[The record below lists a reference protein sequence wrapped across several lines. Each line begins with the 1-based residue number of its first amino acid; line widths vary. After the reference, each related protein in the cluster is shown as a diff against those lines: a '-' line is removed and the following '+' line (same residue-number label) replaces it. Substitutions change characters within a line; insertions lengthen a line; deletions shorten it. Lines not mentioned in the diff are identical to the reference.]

1 MRNMENLGP
10 AVSRHGLE
18 SHGIRDAAR
27 VYWNLCPARL
37 YEEAVKRGEAMIA
50 VGGPLVAE
58 TGKFTGRSP
67 KDKFTVR
74 EPSSDANIWW
84 GDVNRPISEES
95 FERLLAKARAFTEG
109 RDLFVFDGY
118 AGADPEYRLNVRV
131 VTQYAWHS
139 LFVRNM
145 FRREPDPETLR
156 AFEPQFTVIDLPD
169 LTADPASDG
178 TASPT
183 FIVVNL
189 ARRTV
194 LIGGTGYAGE
204 MKKAIF
210 GVMNYLL
217 PGRDVLPMHCS
228 ANYGTGED
236 DVALFFGLSGTGK
249 TTLSAD
255 PTRTLIGDDEHGWSD
270 RGVFNIEGGCYAK
283 VIRLSPAGEPEI
295 YATTRTFGTVL
306 ENVVID
312 PETRELDLD
321 SDRLTENTRS
331 SYPLEQ
337 IPNADVDSIAG
348 HPRNVVF
355 LTYDAFGVLPPIARL
370 STEQA
375 LYHFLSGYTAKVAG
389 TERGVKEPQAAF
401 STCFGAPFMPRH
413 PRVYAD
419 MLGERIERHGAKVW
433 LINTGL
439 TGGPYGVGSRMKL
452 AHTRRLVHAAL
463 NGELDAAPTH
473 IDPIFGLAIP
483 DRVDGLPAEI
493 LTPRDTW
500 ADPAAYDEKA
510 AELAEMF
517 VANFRQF
524 EDSVRPEILGA
535 GPQVVRVSP

>member
-1 MRNMENLGP
+1 MENLGP
-10 AVSRHGLE
+10 VVSRHGLE
-18 SHGIRDAAR
+18 THGIRNAAN
-27 VYWNLCPARL
+27 VYWNLPPARL
-37 YEEAVKRGEAMIA
+37 YEEAVKRDEAVIA
-50 VGGPLVAE
+50 PGGPLVAE

-74 EPSSDANIWW
+74 EASSEADIWW
-84 GDVNRPISEES
+84 GEVNRPISEAS
-95 FERLLAKARAFTEG
+95 FERLFDKARAFVEG

-118 AGADPEYRLNVRV
+118 AGADPAYRLDVRV
-131 VTQYAWHS
+131 ITQYAWHN

-145 FRREPDPETLR
+145 FRRETDGERLR
-156 AFEPQFTVIDLPD
+156 DFEPGFTVIDLPD
-169 LTADPASDG
+169 LTADPEADG

-183 FIVVNL
+183 FIVVDL

-194 LIGGTGYAGE
+194 LIGGTAYAGE

-217 PGRDVLPMHCS
+217 PGRGVLPMHCS
-228 ANYGTGED
+228 ANYGAGED

-255 PTRTLIGDDEHGWSD
+255 PTRTLIGDDEHGWSE

-283 VIRLSPAGEPEI
+283 VICLSAEGEPEI

-306 ENVVID
+306 ENVVFD

-321 SDRLTENTRS
+321 SDARTENTRS

-337 IPNADVDSIAG
+337 IPTADADSVAG
-348 HPRNVVF
+348 HPRHIVF

-413 PRVYAD
+413 PRVYAE
-419 MLGERIERHGAKVW
+419 MLGEKIERHGTRVW
-433 LINTGL
+433 LINTGC

-452 AHTRRLVHAAL
+452 AYTRRVVHAAL
-463 NGELDAAPTH
+463 NGELDDVPTH
-473 IDPIFGLAIP
+473 TDPVFGLAIP
-483 DRVDGLPAEI
+483 ERVGGVPPEL

-500 ADPAAYDEKA
+500 TDAAAYDERA
-510 AELAEMF
+510 AALADMF
-517 VANFRQF
+517 VENFRQF
-524 EDSVRPEILGA
+524 EDAVSPEVTAA
-535 GPQVVRVSP
+535 GPQPSRV

>member
-1 MRNMENLGP
+1 MENLGP
-10 AVSRHGLE
+10 VVSRHGLE
-18 SHGIRDAAR
+18 THGIRNAAN
-27 VYWNLCPARL
+27 VYWNLPPARL
-37 YEEAVKRGEAMIA
+37 YEEAVKRGEAAIA
-50 VGGPLVAE
+50 PGGPLVAE

-74 EPSSDANIWW
+74 EASSEADIWW
-84 GDVNRPISEES
+84 GEVNRPISEAS
-95 FERLLAKARAFTEG
+95 FERLFDKARAFVEG

-118 AGADPEYRLNVRV
+118 AGADPAYRLDVRV
-131 VTQYAWHS
+131 ITQFAWHN

-145 FRREPDPETLR
+145 FRRETDRERLR
-156 AFEPQFTVIDLPD
+156 DFEPGFTVIDLPD
-169 LTADPASDG
+169 LTADPEADG

-183 FIVVNL
+183 FIVVDL

-194 LIGGTGYAGE
+194 LIGGTAYAGE

-217 PGRDVLPMHCS
+217 PGRGVLPMHCS
-228 ANYGTGED
+228 ANYGAGED

-283 VIRLSPAGEPEI
+283 VICLSPEAEPEI

-306 ENVVID
+306 ENVVFD
-312 PETRELDLD
+312 PQTRELDLD
-321 SDRLTENTRS
+321 SDVRTENTRS

-337 IPNADVDSIAG
+337 IPTADADSVAG
-348 HPRNVVF
+348 HPQHIVF

-413 PRVYAD
+413 PQVYAE
-419 MLGERIERHGAKVW
+419 MLGEKIERHGTRVW
-433 LINTGL
+433 LINTGC

-452 AHTRRLVHAAL
+452 AYTRRVVHAAL
-463 NGELDAAPTH
+463 NGELDDVPTH
-473 IDPIFGLAIP
+473 TDPVFGLAIP
-483 DRVDGLPAEI
+483 ERVGGVPPEI
-493 LTPRDTW
+493 LDPRGSW
-500 ADPAAYDEKA
+500 ADPAAYDERA
-510 AELAEMF
+510 AALADMF
-517 VANFRQF
+517 VDNFRQF
-524 EDSVRPEILGA
+524 AAAVRPEITAA
-535 GPQVVRVSP
+535 GPVPVSP

>member
-1 MRNMENLGP
+1 MENLGP
-10 AVSRHGLE
+10 VVSRHGLE
-18 SHGIRDAAR
+18 THGIRNAAN
-27 VYWNLCPARL
+27 VYWNLPPARL
-37 YEEAVKRGEAMIA
+37 YEEAVKRDEAVIA
-50 VGGPLVAE
+50 PGGPLVAE

-74 EPSSDANIWW
+74 EASSEADIWW
-84 GDVNRPISEES
+84 GEVNRPISQGS
-95 FERLLAKARAFTEG
+95 FERLFDKARAFVEG

-118 AGADPEYRLNVRV
+118 AGADPAYRLDVRV
-131 VTQYAWHS
+131 ITQYAWHN

-145 FRREPDPETLR
+145 FRRETDGERLR
-156 AFEPQFTVIDLPD
+156 DFEPGFTVIDLPD
-169 LTADPASDG
+169 LTADPEADG

-183 FIVVNL
+183 FIVVDL

-194 LIGGTGYAGE
+194 LIGGTAYAGE

-217 PGRDVLPMHCS
+217 PGRGVLPMHCS
-228 ANYGTGED
+228 ANYGAGED

-255 PTRTLIGDDEHGWSD
+255 PTRTLIGDDEHGWSE

-283 VIRLSPAGEPEI
+283 VICLSAEGEPEI

-306 ENVVID
+306 ENVVFD

-321 SDRLTENTRS
+321 SDARTENTRS

-337 IPNADVDSIAG
+337 IPTADADSVAG
-348 HPRNVVF
+348 HPRHIVF

-413 PRVYAD
+413 PRVYAE
-419 MLGERIERHGAKVW
+419 MLGEKIERHGTRVW
-433 LINTGL
+433 LINTGC

-452 AHTRRLVHAAL
+452 AYTRRVVHAAL
-463 NGELDAAPTH
+463 NGELDDVPTH
-473 IDPIFGLAIP
+473 TDPVFGLAIP
-483 DRVDGLPAEI
+483 ERVGGVPPEL

-500 ADPAAYDEKA
+500 TDAAAYDERA
-510 AELAEMF
+510 AALADMF
-517 VANFRQF
+517 VENFRQF
-524 EDSVRPEILGA
+524 EDAVSPEVTAA
-535 GPQVVRVSP
+535 GPQPSRV

>member
-1 MRNMENLGP
+1 MENLGP
-10 AVSRHGLE
+10 VVSRHGLE
-18 SHGIRDAAR
+18 THGIRNAAN
-27 VYWNLCPARL
+27 VYWNLPPARL
-37 YEEAVKRGEAMIA
+37 YEEAVKRGEAVIA
-50 VGGPLVAE
+50 PGGPLVAE
-58 TGKFTGRSP
+58 TGRFTGRSP

-74 EPSSDANIWW
+74 EASSEADIWW
-84 GDVNRPISEES
+84 GEVNRPISQGS
-95 FERLLAKARAFTEG
+95 FERLFDKARAFVEG

-118 AGADPEYRLNVRV
+118 AGADPAYRLDVRV
-131 VTQYAWHS
+131 ITQYAWHN

-145 FRREPDPETLR
+145 FRRETDRDRLR
-156 AFEPQFTVIDLPD
+156 DFEPGFTVIDLPD
-169 LTADPASDG
+169 LTADPEADG

-183 FIVVNL
+183 FIVVDL

-194 LIGGTGYAGE
+194 LIGGTAYAGE

-217 PGRDVLPMHCS
+217 PGRGVLPMHCS
-228 ANYGTGED
+228 ANYGAGED

-283 VIRLSPAGEPEI
+283 VICLSPEGEPEI

-306 ENVVID
+306 ENVVFD
-312 PETRELDLD
+312 PQTRELDLD
-321 SDRLTENTRS
+321 SDARTENTRS

-337 IPNADVDSIAG
+337 IPTVDADSVAG
-348 HPRNVVF
+348 HPRHIVF

-413 PRVYAD
+413 PRVYAE
-419 MLGERIERHGAKVW
+419 MLGEKIERHGTRVW
-433 LINTGL
+433 LINTGC

-452 AHTRRLVHAAL
+452 AYTRRVVHAAL
-463 NGELDAAPTH
+463 NGELDNAPTH
-473 IDPIFGLAIP
+473 TDPVFGLAIP
-483 DRVDGLPAEI
+483 ERVGGVPPEI
-493 LTPRDTW
+493 LDPRGTW
-500 ADPAAYDEKA
+500 ADPAAYDERA
-510 AELAEMF
+510 AALADMF
-517 VANFRQF
+517 VDNFRQF
-524 EDSVRPEILGA
+524 ADDVRPEITAA
-535 GPQVVRVSP
+535 GPVPVSP

>member
-1 MRNMENLGP
+1 MENLGP
-10 AVSRHGLE
+10 VVSRHGLE
-18 SHGIRDAAR
+18 THGIRNAAN
-27 VYWNLCPARL
+27 VYWNLPPARL
-37 YEEAVKRGEAMIA
+37 YEEALKRGEAVIA
-50 VGGPLVAE
+50 PGGPLVAE

-74 EPSSDANIWW
+74 EASSEADIWW
-84 GDVNRPISEES
+84 GEVNRPISEAS
-95 FERLLAKARAFTEG
+95 FERLFDKARAFVEG

-118 AGADPEYRLNVRV
+118 AGADPAYRLDVRV
-131 VTQYAWHS
+131 ITQYAWHN

-145 FRREPDPETLR
+145 FRRETDGERLR
-156 AFEPQFTVIDLPD
+156 DFEPGFTVIDLPD
-169 LTADPASDG
+169 LTADPEADG

-183 FIVVNL
+183 FIVVDL

-194 LIGGTGYAGE
+194 LIGGTAYAGE

-217 PGRDVLPMHCS
+217 PGRGVLPMHCS
-228 ANYGTGED
+228 ANYGAGED

-283 VIRLSPAGEPEI
+283 VICLSPEGEPEI

-306 ENVVID
+306 ENVVFD
-312 PETRELDLD
+312 PQTRELDLD
-321 SDRLTENTRS
+321 SDVRTENTRS

-337 IPNADVDSIAG
+337 IPTADADSVAG
-348 HPRNVVF
+348 HPRHIVF

-413 PRVYAD
+413 PQVYAE
-419 MLGERIERHGAKVW
+419 MLGDKIERHGTRVW
-433 LINTGL
+433 LINTGC

-452 AHTRRLVHAAL
+452 AYTRRVVHAAL
-463 NGELDAAPTH
+463 NGELDDVPTH
-473 IDPIFGLAIP
+473 ADPVFGLAIP
-483 DRVDGLPAEI
+483 ERVGGVPPEI
-493 LTPRDTW
+493 LDPRGTW
-500 ADPAAYDEKA
+500 ADPAAFDQRA
-510 AELAEMF
+510 AALADMF
-517 VANFRQF
+517 VDNFRQF
-524 EDSVRPEILGA
+524 AADVRPEITAA
-535 GPQVVRVSP
+535 GPVPVSP